1 MRRILVIG
9 SPGAGKTTLARRIAA
24 ALGLPLVH
32 LDREYWRPGWVK
44 PADEDWDRQAADL
57 AERPA
62 WVMDGEYFD
71 SADRLLARATAVVW
85 LDLPAWLCL
94 PRALGR
100 LALNYRKERPDLAEG
115 CPEYFNRDYVTF
127 IGDILSYPSRLR
139 PGILARLDGLRP
151 DQDRIVLRSSREV
164 KTFADGL
171 PSTIAEAA

>member
-9 SPGAGKTTLARRIAA
+9 SPGAGKTTLARQIAA

-32 LDREYWRPGWVK
+32 LDREYWRPGWEK
-44 PADEDWDRQAADL
+44 PTPAAWDRQAAAL
-57 AERPA
+57 AEQPA

-71 SADRLLARATAVVW
+71 SADHLLARATAVIW
-85 LDLPAWLCL
+85 LDLPPWLCL
-94 PRALGR
+94 PRALRR